1 MYADLIVPI
10 VIVVLV
16 IFVIM
21 STVKFVPQGF
31 NYTKTRFGRYS
42 GTLNPGLNILV
53 PFIEK
58 VGEKVN
64 MMESVLDIPTQEV
77 ITKDNARVAVDAILF
92 YQVLVAEKAAYAV
105 TDLVRAMI
113 NQP

>member
-1 MYADLIVPI
+1 MYADLILPI

-16 IFVIM
+16 IFVIT

-31 NYTKTRFGRYS
+31 HYTKTRFGRYS
-42 GTLNPGLNILV
+42 GTLEPGLNILI

-58 VGEKVN
+58 IGEKVN

-77 ITKDNARVAVDAILF
+77 ITKDNARVAVDEILF
-92 YQVLVAEKAAYAV
+92 YEVLVDE
-105 TDLVRAMI
+105 
-113 NQP
+113 

>member
-10 VIVVLV
+10 VLVVLV
-16 IFVIM
+16 IFVIT

-31 NYTKTRFGRYS
+31 HYTKTRFGRYS
-42 GTLNPGLNILV
+42 GSLKPGLNILL
-53 PFIEK
+53 PFIER

-64 MMESVLDIPTQEV
+64 MMENVLDIPTQEV

-92 YQVLVAEKAAYAV
+92 YQVLLAHMWHTAG
-105 TDLVRAMI
+105 
-113 NQP
+113 